1 MIDDRQVI
9 VGRYD
14 DQPDDGSNSVVE
26 EALASVRELDAV
38 KEQELE
44 VPSVLR
50 GLSQDALS
58 VGLLRAE

>member
-1 MIDDRQVI
+1 
-9 VGRYD
+9 
-14 DQPDDGSNSVVE
+14 
-26 EALASVRELDAV
+26 VRELDAV